1 MSHRLHLRWLHLVH
15 RWFRNFG
22 MQAWVKGLLLVS
34 APCSQ
39 SIRHIAMQVNCFV
52 LTLSTLLINRCAAVG
67 LHMKTQ
73 RSIAKQRRGEHEG
86 LKLPWRRMPLPRA
99 AGIVRYSY
107 SLYHHARRENV
118 FDIFRGMCSHRCA
131 DWHDVICRPGSP
143 DAASTQIIEQGLAA
157 EHALDMRKAIV
168 CFEVFISGSP
178 RRYT

>member
-1 MSHRLHLRWLHLVH
+1 MDQL
-15 RWFRNFG
+15 
-22 MQAWVKGLLLVS
+22 GLLLVS
-34 APCSQ
+34 AACPQ

-107 SLYHHARRENV
+107 SLYHHARHENV
-118 FDIFRGMCSHRCA
+118 CDISHGMCSHHCA
-131 DWHDVICRPGSP
+131 DWHGVICRPGSP
-143 DAASTQIIEQGLAA
+143 DAACMQIIEQGLAA

-168 CFEVFISGSP
+168 CFEVFIIGSA
-178 RRYT
+178 RCYT